1 MALTR
6 QRRKFVEEYLAC
18 WCGAEAA
25 RRAGYSARTA
35 GVLACRMLKD
45 PDVAALIQARIT
57 EKTMAADEVLLR
69 LAEQARGEQ
78 AAYLRADGTVDLER
92 LLEDHKGH
100 LVKNIRFTQRGDLV
114 VEFYDAQ
121 RALELIGRHLGLFVD
136 RQELSGPGGGPI
148 SVKGYMT
155 VSPDDWDVEAT

>member
-45 PDVAALIQARIT
+45 PDIAALIQARIA
-57 EKTMAADEVLLR
+57 EKTMTADEALLR

-92 LLEDHKGH
+92 LLADRKGH
-100 LVKNIRFTQRGDLV
+100 LIKGMKWTQRGDLV

-121 RALELIGRHLGLFVD
+121 RALELIGRRLGLFVD

-155 VSPDDWDVEAT
+155 VSPDDWDADTT

>member
-1 MALTR
+1 VALTR

-45 PDVAALIQARIT
+45 PDVAALIQARIA

-92 LLEDHKGH
+92 LLADRKGH
-100 LVKNIRFTQRGDLV
+100 LIKGMKWTQRGDLV

-121 RALELIGRHLGLFVD
+121 AALTQIGRHLALFTDNVNVSD
-136 RQELSGPGGGPI
+136 
-148 SVKGYMT
+148 T
-155 VSPDDWDVEAT
+155 VEVTTRVVRVAEPASSDSADD